1 MILNI
6 FGPSGSGKTTFVRKL
21 LQKNQ
26 TPLFFDKFTSNKCQD
41 FYNSE
46 I

>member
-21 LQKNQ
+21 LKHKKL
-26 TPLFFDKFTSNKCQD
+26 PIFFEDFTELKVRKIIKQ
-41 FYNSE
+41 